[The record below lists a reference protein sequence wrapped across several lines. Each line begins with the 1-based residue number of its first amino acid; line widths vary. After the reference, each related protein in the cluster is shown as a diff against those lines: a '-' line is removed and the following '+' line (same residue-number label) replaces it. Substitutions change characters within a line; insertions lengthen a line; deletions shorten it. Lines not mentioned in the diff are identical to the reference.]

1 MTPGEIL
8 QQLRDARRDA
18 GLSLRQLAEQHGTNA
33 PVVRSHESGERAI
46 TLNALVEHASWFGL
60 EVVLRP
66 AGSQEA
72 DAYERGRLDA
82 IARMCLAVGV
92 TQVNAAPTTASGFK
106 VTVDWDKVLDDAYSE
121 IEEESAP

>member
-46 TLNALVEHASWFGL
+46 TLNALAEHASWFGL

-72 DAYERGRLDA
+72 DAYQRGYDQAVADA
-82 IARMCLAVGV
+82 CKAWGV
-92 TQVNAAPTTASGFK
+92 RTDDDGAQPRV
-106 VTVDWDKVLDDAYSE
+106 VVDWDAVLDDAYSE
-121 IEEESAP
+121 IDQESAP